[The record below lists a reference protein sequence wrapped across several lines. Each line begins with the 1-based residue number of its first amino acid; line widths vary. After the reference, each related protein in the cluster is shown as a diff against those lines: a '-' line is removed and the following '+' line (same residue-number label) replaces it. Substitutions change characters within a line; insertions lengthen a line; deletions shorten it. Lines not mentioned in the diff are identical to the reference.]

1 MTKKSDEGAAREI
14 VHHRADDRV
23 SGDSFEQR
31 RAAGDDR
38 DANDQDS
45 ADDGDDLLDAFF
57 AGADPGDMLADTRAA
72 AGAYAA
78 ALDDQVTPALG
89 AFDFGSQ
96 RHRGYEPRRYEL
108 PNSLARP

>member
-1 MTKKSDEGAAREI
+1 
-14 VHHRADDRV
+14 
-23 SGDSFEQR
+23 
-31 RAAGDDR
+31 
-38 DANDQDS
+38 
-45 ADDGDDLLDAFF
+45 
-57 AGADPGDMLADTRAA
+57 MLADTRAA

-108 PNSLARP
+108 PNSGASASRAKNLTPGSSHGEGEMRLNQSGIGQSSAKA